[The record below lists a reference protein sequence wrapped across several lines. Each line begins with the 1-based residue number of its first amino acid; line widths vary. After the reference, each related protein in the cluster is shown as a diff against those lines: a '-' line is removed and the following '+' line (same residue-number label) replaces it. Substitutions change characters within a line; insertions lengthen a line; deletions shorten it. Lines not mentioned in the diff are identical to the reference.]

1 MKIFAVFCFVVMTS
15 ELLILNLRSLTDSN
29 SRTRTRVIGCIDY
42 KSAITDIIR
51 IQNFEV
57 LTYTELII

>member
-1 MKIFAVFCFVVMTS
+1 MEIFAVFCFVVMSS

-29 SRTRTRVIGCIDY
+29 ARTRTRVVGCIDY
-42 KSAITDIIR
+42 KSAITDIVK
-51 IQNFEV
+51 IQNFVV